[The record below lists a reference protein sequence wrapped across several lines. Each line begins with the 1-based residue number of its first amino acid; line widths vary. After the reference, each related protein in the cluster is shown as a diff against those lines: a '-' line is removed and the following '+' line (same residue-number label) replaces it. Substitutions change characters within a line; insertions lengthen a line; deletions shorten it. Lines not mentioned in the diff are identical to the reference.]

1 MPQYLHQTFHKTDE
15 DLKSQSFDTNL
26 SGSTCSVLIFDRN
39 TLFSANAGDS
49 RAVLY
54 SARSIKALTE
64 DHKPCLPVER
74 RRVIEH
80 GGRVDTIK
88 GSKRQSLGPSRV
100 WMHGQNTPGLAM
112 SRSLGDR
119 LAHTLGVSTDPEIK
133 RFELTP

>member
-1 MPQYLHQTFHKTDE
+1 MPQTIQAIISLDSDFKNDDKLQSFYSRMPQYLHQTFHKTDE

-74 RRVIEH
+74 RRVI
-80 GGRVDTIK
+80 
-88 GSKRQSLGPSRV
+88 
-100 WMHGQNTPGLAM
+100 
-112 SRSLGDR
+112 
-119 LAHTLGVSTDPEIK
+119 
-133 RFELTP
+133 